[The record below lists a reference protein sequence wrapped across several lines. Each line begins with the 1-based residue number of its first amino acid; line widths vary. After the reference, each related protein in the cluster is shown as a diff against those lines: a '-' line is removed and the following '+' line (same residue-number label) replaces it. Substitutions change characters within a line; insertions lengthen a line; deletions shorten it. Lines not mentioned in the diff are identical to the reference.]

1 MDFSCRFLTECV
13 NLFEW
18 IIDGTV
24 QAFMKDNINNGTV
37 GEEYFC
43 N

>member
-18 IIDGTV
+18 KIDGTV
-24 QAFMKDNINNGTV
+24 QDNINNGTV